1 MRAVLQKVSKAD
13 VTIGDEITG
22 TVKTGLVVLLGIGK
36 QDYESDA
43 DYLAKKI
50 VNLRIFE
57 DENQKMNLSLSD
69 VQGELLVVS
78 QFTLFADCRKG
89 NRPSFIDAAPPE
101 KAEKLYKYFID
112 KAREK
117 GVAVKTGRFKTMMKV
132 SLVNEG
138 PVTIILDTKS

>member
-1 MRAVLQKVSKAD
+1 MKAVVQKVSNAD
-13 VTIGDEITG
+13 VIVKNETTG
-22 TVKTGLVVLLGIGK
+22 AIKTGLVVFLGIGR
-36 QDYESDA
+36 QDNETDVK
-43 DYLAKKI
+43 YLVKKI

-57 DENQKMNLSLSD
+57 DEKHKMNLSLSD
-69 VQGELLVVS
+69 VQGELLVIS
-78 QFTLFADCRKG
+78 QFTLFADCRRG
-89 NRPSFIDAAPPE
+89 NRPSFINAAPPGE
-101 KAEKLYKYFID
+101 AEQLYKYFID

>member
-22 TVKTGLVVLLGIGK
+22 TVKTGIVVLLGIGK

-43 DYLAKKI
+43 DYLVRKI

-112 KAREK
+112 KARKK

-138 PVTIILDTKS
+138 PVTIILDTKN

>member
-13 VTIGDEITG
+13 VTVENEITG
-22 TVKTGLVVLLGIGK
+22 IIKTGLVVFLGIGK
-36 QDYESDA
+36 EDCESDA

-57 DENQKMNLSLSD
+57 DENKKMNLSLTD
-69 VQGELLVVS
+69 VQAELLVVS
-78 QFTLFADCRKG
+78 QFTLFANCRKG

-101 KAEKLYKYFID
+101 KAEKIYKYFID
-112 KAREK
+112 KVREK

-132 SLVNEG
+132 SLINEG
-138 PVTIILDTKS
+138 PVTIILDTET

>member
-1 MRAVLQKVSKAD
+1 MKAVVQKVSKAD
-13 VTIGDEITG
+13 VIVENATTG
-22 TVKTGLVVLLGIGK
+22 AIKTGLAVLLGIGR
-36 QDYESDA
+36 QDNETDVEN
-43 DYLAKKI
+43 LVKKI
-50 VNLRIFE
+50 INLRIFE
-57 DENQKMNLSLSD
+57 DKNQKMNLSLSD

-89 NRPSFIDAAPPE
+89 NRPSFINAAPPE

-112 KAREK
+112 KAREQD
-117 GVAVKTGRFKTMMKV
+117 VIVKTGIFKAMMKV

>member
-1 MRAVLQKVSKAD
+1 MKTVVQKVSKAD
-13 VTIGDEITG
+13 VRVENETAGAI
-22 TVKTGLVVLLGIGK
+22 KKGLVVFLGIGR
-36 QDYESDA
+36 QDNETDV
-43 DYLAKKI
+43 DYLAEKI

-57 DENQKMNLSLSD
+57 DENQKMNLSLTD

-117 GVAVKTGRFKTMMKV
+117 GVVVKTGRFKTMMKV

-138 PVTIILDTKS
+138 PVTIILDTKT

>member
-43 DYLAKKI
+43 DYLFRKI

>member
-1 MRAVLQKVSKAD
+1 MKAVVQKVSKAD
-13 VTIGDEITG
+13 VIVENATTG
-22 TVKTGLVVLLGIGK
+22 AIKTGLAVLLGIGR
-36 QDYESDA
+36 QDNETDVEN
-43 DYLAKKI
+43 LVKKI
-50 VNLRIFE
+50 INLRIFE
-57 DENQKMNLSLSD
+57 DKNQKINLSLSD

-89 NRPSFIDAAPPE
+89 NRPSFINAAPPE

-112 KAREK
+112 KAREQD
-117 GVAVKTGRFKTMMKV
+117 VIVKTGIFKAMMKV

>member
-1 MRAVLQKVSKAD
+1 MKTVVQKVSKAD
-13 VTIGDEITG
+13 VRVENETAGAI
-22 TVKTGLVVLLGIGK
+22 KKGLVVVLGIGR
-36 QDYESDA
+36 QDNETDV
-43 DYLAKKI
+43 DYLAEKI

-57 DENQKMNLSLSD
+57 DENQKMNLSLTD

-138 PVTIILDTKS
+138 PVTIILDTKT

>member
-1 MRAVLQKVSKAD
+1 MKAVLQKVSKAD

-36 QDYESDA
+36 QDSESDA

-57 DENQKMNLSLSD
+57 DEKHKMNLSLSD
-69 VQGELLVVS
+69 VQGELLVIS
-78 QFTLFADCRKG
+78 QFTLFADCRRG
-89 NRPSFIDAAPPE
+89 NRPSFINAAPPGE
-101 KAEKLYKYFID
+101 AEQLYKYFID